1 MVLPGSIVE
10 RAFLGETWDYA
21 FRSETSGLRLRITS
35 PPLNVFDVGQKVWLE
50 INPSH
55 IIPIQ
60 QDIRTTTMHKPVETS
75 GHAGPHNASLS
86 ACRCRAS
93 R

>member
-1 MVLPGSIVE
+1 MARGGDCVVLPGSIVE
-10 RAFLGETWDYA
+10 RAFLGEAWDYA
-21 FRSETSGLRLRITS
+21 FQSEANGLRLRITS

-60 QDIRTTTMHKPVETS
+60 QDHQDDR
-75 GHAGPHNASLS
+75 HA
-86 ACRCRAS
+86 
-93 R
+93 